1 MGRGRGRG
9 PQAGTSGV
17 QGRVYA
23 VIQQAESADQPV
35 IQGTFLLSRL
45 WAKVLFDSGASHS
58 FIAASVV
65 IELGLEV
72 ETLEKP
78 LYVSSPLGIRARI
91 GMICR
96 GCELEISRTLLT
108 VDLRIMDMSEFN
120 VILGMDWLI
129 AYRVVIDCERRRVTA
144 YTQDGTRVVFQG
156 DKHDIF
162 PYTVYESRCK
172 GQLADWLA
180 SLTLEDKERPD
191 LDLPRVVCE
200 YVDVFP
206 DELPGLPPPRVVDF
220 GIELHPGTSPISMTP
235 HRMAPV
241 ELKEL
246 RVQLQEL
253 LDKGF
258 IRPSTSPWGAPVL
271 FAKKKDKTL
280 RLCIDYRQ
288 LNRVTIKNRYP
299 LPRIDDL
306 FDQLRGAQVYS
317 KIDLRT
323 GYHQLR
329 VRDTDIPKTTF
340 RTRYGHYEF
349 TVMPFRLTNTPAAFM
364 DLMHRIFKPY
374 LDQFI
379 VVFVDDI
386 LIYSQSEWEHEYHLR
401 IVLQL
406 LRDHQLYAKFSKCK
420 FWLTEVRF
428 LGHVVSA
435 LGVSVNPEKVEAV
448 MSWERPK
455 SVFEIRSFLGLAGY
469 YRRFIEDFSR
479 IATPMTRLT
488 RKEVKFEWDDRC
500 EEAFQELKRRLTSAP
515 ILIVSDRGQG
525 YTVYCDTSRV
535 GLGCV
540 LMQSGRVVAYGS
552 RQLKNHDQNYPTHD
566 MELADVVFA
575 LKIWRHY
582 LYGEEFEVYSDH
594 KNLKYIFT

>member
-1 MGRGRGRG
+1 M
-9 PQAGTSGV
+9 
-17 QGRVYA
+17 
-23 VIQQAESADQPV
+23 
-35 IQGTFLLSRL
+35 
-45 WAKVLFDSGASHS
+45 
-58 FIAASVV
+58 
-65 IELGLEV
+65 
-72 ETLEKP
+72 
-78 LYVSSPLGIRARI
+78 
-91 GMICR
+91 
-96 GCELEISRTLLT
+96 
-108 VDLRIMDMSEFN
+108 
-120 VILGMDWLI
+120 
-129 AYRVVIDCERRRVTA
+129 
-144 YTQDGTRVVFQG
+144 
-156 DKHDIF
+156 
-162 PYTVYESRCK
+162 
-172 GQLADWLA
+172 
-180 SLTLEDKERPD
+180 
-191 LDLPRVVCE
+191 
-200 YVDVFP
+200 DVFL
-206 DELPGLPPPRVVDF
+206 DELPGLPPQRVVDF

-241 ELKEL
+241 ELHEL

-258 IRPSTSPWGAPVL
+258 ITPSTSPWGAPVL

-306 FDQLRGAQVYS
+306 FDQLRGARVYS

-329 VRDTDIPKTTF
+329 VRDTDIPKTAF
-340 RTRYGHYEF
+340 RTRYGHFEF
-349 TVMPFRLTNTPAAFM
+349 TVMPFGLTNAPATVM
-364 DLMHRIFKPY
+364 DLKHRIFQPY
-374 LDQFI
+374 LDQFV

-386 LIYSQSEWEHEYHLR
+386 LICSQSEWEHEYHLR

-406 LRDHQLYAKFSKCK
+406 LRDHQLYAKFSKCEY
-420 FWLTEVRF
+420 WITEVRF

-435 LGVSVNPEKVEAV
+435 SGVSVDLEKVEAV

-479 IATPMTRLT
+479 IAAPMTRLT
-488 RKEVKFEWDDRC
+488 RKEVKFDWDDRC

-515 ILIVSDRGQG
+515 ILIVPDRGQG
-525 YTVYCDTSRV
+525 YTRYCDALRA

-540 LMQSGRVVAYGS
+540 LMQSERVVAYGS
-552 RQLKNHDQNYPTHD
+552 RQLKNHEQNYPTHD
-566 MELADVVFA
+566 MELAAVVFA

-582 LYGEEFEVYSDH
+582 LYGE
-594 KNLKYIFT
+594 